1 MKPAIYLKL
10 VAAIA
15 VLIALCAAPQAT
27 FAQRGGFHGGGGG
40 FHGGGGGGFHGGG
53 FGGGFHG
60 GGGSGFHGGGFR
72 GGNFGGFRGGFG
84 GFHNGFGRGGFRG
97 FRGDRFFFGG
107 GSPWFFGFDFG
118 FAPYW
123 YGYPYAYG
131 YGPWGPY
138 AYSYPYGDYDYY
150 DYRYDPPDPGYT
162 PDYRHERPSNRD
174 DRSPRNSN
182 PNGQTPPAKPSNG
195 AGQQSSTDP
204 TFLLVKYTA
213 GSGANH
219 QLADSAAQL
228 PSGLSAPVRNAIVLL
243 RAMPPEARERW
254 LNSGR
259 YDNLSARERE
269 LLNHA
274 VELSQ
279 AE

>member
-40 FHGGGGGGFHGGG
+40 FHGGGFGSGFH
-53 FGGGFHG
+53 

-72 GGNFGGFRGGFG
+72 GGNFGGSRGGFG
-84 GFHNGFGRGGFRG
+84 GFNNGFGRGSFRG

-131 YGPWGPY
+131 YGPGPWWGPY
-138 AYSYPYGDYDYY
+138 AYSSPYGDYDYY

-174 DRSPRNSN
+174 DRSPRNSS
-182 PNGQTPPAKPSNG
+182 PNGQNAPAKPSNG

-204 TFLLVKYTA
+204 TYVLVKYSA
-213 GSGANH
+213 GASANH
-219 QLADSAAQL
+219 QLADAAAQL

-243 RAMPPEARERW
+243 RAMPPEARQRW

-259 YDNLSARERE
+259 YDNFSARERE
-269 LLNHA
+269 LLNQA
-274 VELSQ
+274 VELAQ
-279 AE
+279 GE